1 MATIHLDPGG
11 AYAEQAMAA
20 NGLRRPLFPAVRWGA
35 VLAGVAVGI
44 SVQLALTLLGIASGL
59 STTDI
64 AQGDTMGMG
73 PLMWAGISMLIA
85 AFIGGYVAAR
95 MTGLKRKADGVLH
108 GVVSWAVTTLL
119 FAVLATSA
127 GGSLLSGVFSNMVP
141 AMARGVA
148 GSVGGGE
155 SAEGALAKMLRNQ
168 IGGNVNAESLNTLQ
182 QYIQSGRRD
191 QAVQYMS
198 GTMGIDQKRAAGI
211 VDQALIIT
219 GSPQQASPQ
228 GRQAADRAVGAA
240 STAAWTVFLAVAL
253 SLALGIAGGAL
264 GAIGAR
270 RTTWAGPRDD
280 GPYDGRQDVRY
291 PA

>member
-1 MATIHLDPGG
+1 MATIHLEPGRTYSEHAIDSG
-11 AYAEQAMAA
+11 D
-20 NGLRRPLFPAVRWGA
+20 LRRPLFPAVRWGA

-44 SVQLALTLLGIASGL
+44 SVQLVLTLLGIASGL
-59 STTDI
+59 SSADI
-64 AQGDTMGMG
+64 AQGDAMGMG

-85 AFIGGYVAAR
+85 AFVGAYVSAR
-95 MTGLKRKADGVLH
+95 MTGLKRKVDGVLH

-127 GGSLLSGVFSNMVP
+127 AGSMLSGIFSNMVP
-141 AMARGVA
+141 AMARSVA
-148 GSVGGGE
+148 SGAGDGSIAQV
-155 SAEGALAKMLRNQ
+155 LRNQ
-168 IGGNVNAESLNTLQ
+168 VGVNVNAESLKTLQ
-182 QYIQSGRRD
+182 EYIQSGQRD
-191 QAVQYMS
+191 QAVQYMT
-198 GTMGIDQKRAAGI
+198 GTMGIDQNRASAI
-211 VDQALIIT
+211 VDQAMIFT

-228 GRQAADRAVGAA
+228 GQETAQRAVQTA

-270 RTTWAGPRDD
+270 RTTWSGHGSDD
-280 GPYDGRQDVRY
+280 IYDGRQNIRH